1 MAKKRDMSSLD
12 QERLKKVMSDVN
24 DADAFTIVNQDPEYS
39 YYFASKRSDH
49 PQSVGMMEMKGYEPV
64 NSEHNSGERVPMATV
79 QTAEGGT
86 IQNQSHVLMRIP
98 REYAEA
104 HREAIAEKA
113 RAKRRVLDDQM
124 NEIKDE
130 ANFIKRDYDD
140 NRKVFSFS
148 TTKN

>member
-1 MAKKRDMSSLD
+1 MAKKKDLSKLD
-12 QERLKKVMSDVN
+12 QERLAKVMSDVN
-24 DADAFTIVNQDPEYS
+24 EADAFTIVNQDPEYA
-39 YYFASKRSDH
+39 YYFASKNNNH

-79 QTAEGGT
+79 QTAEGGA
-86 IQNQSHVLMRIP
+86 IQNDSHVLMRIP

-104 HREAIAEKA
+104 HREAVAENA
-113 RAKRRVLDDQM
+113 RAKRRQLDDKM
-124 NEIKDE
+124 AEIKDE

-148 TTKN
+148 R